1 MTLNKLR
8 GKSLDEVR
16 AKCADLEKAE
26 LTTLLWSALSVEPLY
41 RASEIAVLT
50 KRPRRVVLDDMN
62 AGKMG
67 DLYVFGKQSL
77 AVAASGV
84 NAWRAQF
91 RVSATR

>member
-1 MTLNKLR
+1 MKLDKLR
-8 GKSLDEVR
+8 GKTLDEIR
-16 AKCADLEKAE
+16 QQCADLEKSE
-26 LTTLLWSALSVEPLY
+26 LIALLWSALSVEPLY

-91 RVSATR
+91 RVSASR